1 MGNTFEI
8 LSNQNLLNKA
18 LVIHCLNLLLSNI
31 FLLWYLINLA
41 RHFSSYPKGLDNG
54 INEKQPKC

>member
-1 MGNTFEI
+1 MGNTFGV

-31 FLLWYLINLA
+31 NLA

-54 INEKQPKC
+54 MYQ

>member
-1 MGNTFEI
+1 MGNTFEV

-18 LVIHCLNLLLSNI
+18 LIILAYISYYQT
-31 FLLWYLINLA
+31 FLLRYLINLT
-41 RHFSSYPKGLDNG
+41 RHFSSFPKGLDNV